1 MTRSC
6 PQYLIPPTIP
16 ASFLL
21 CREDPTSIRHG
32 RGCLLFSKML
42 SLGTI
47 SPLGPSLTDFSKEL
61 LPYFL
66 PPAPC
71 HTSLLLSQPCPQN
84 CFYQCHL
91 RVVTSNGHPLSLSF
105 ATLGSIRAVAAPDPS
120 SPLLASTIPRASGCP
135 FPSLPATS
143 QVCLSR
149 HLRFLKARF
158 QAASSSLP
166 ILSPEIPFQTLD
178 SKPSVTVPAPSGASR
193 PGLPELPTLI
203 STCLLSAPLE
213 PVRAKPKPTFPPL
226 ALPHLPVSPAQQPGP
241 SSPQVLR
248 LDI

>member
-1 MTRSC
+1 
-6 PQYLIPPTIP
+6 
-16 ASFLL
+16 
-21 CREDPTSIRHG
+21 
-32 RGCLLFSKML
+32 ML

-61 LPYFL
+61 LPLL
-66 PPAPC
+66 PPSG
-71 HTSLLLSQPCPQN
+71 SLPHLVASEPAMPPN

-91 RVVTSNGHPLSLSF
+91 RVVTSNGHPLFLSF
-105 ATLGSIRAVAAPDPS
+105 PTLGSIRAVAAPDPS
-120 SPLLASTIPRASGCP
+120 SPLLASMIPRASGCP

-143 QVCLSR
+143 QVYLSR
-149 HLRFLKARF
+149 HQRFLKARF

-213 PVRAKPKPTFPPL
+213 PVRAKPKPPFPPL
-226 ALPHLPVSPAQQPGP
+226 ALPRLPVSPAQQPGP

-248 LDI
+248 LEI